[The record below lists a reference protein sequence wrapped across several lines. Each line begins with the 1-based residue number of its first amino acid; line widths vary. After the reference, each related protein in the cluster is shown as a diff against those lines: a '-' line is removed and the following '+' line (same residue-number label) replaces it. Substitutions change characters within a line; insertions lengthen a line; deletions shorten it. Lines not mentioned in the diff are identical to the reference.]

1 MENKCLYEKYCGGC
15 SLWKYSYPKQLVL
28 KNDYINK
35 LLGSFTKVEPI
46 IGMEDPLYYRNKI
59 QVSFGYDEKRRV
71 ICGNYVPSSHTIV
84 PIDNCLIIDERAN
97 EIINSIVR
105 LINKYKISIFDE
117 RAYKG
122 CLRHLLIKTT
132 NTNEIMLVLVTGSFN
147 IVKKDLFI
155 KDILKYNPSI
165 TTIVQNFNN
174 KHTSM
179 ILGER
184 NTVLYG
190 RGYVYDN
197 LCGFK
202 FKISPSSFYQINK
215 RQTEILYKKALE
227 LADFKGDEILVD
239 AYCGTGTIGII
250 ASKNVKKVLG
260 VEINKEAIRDAIKNA
275 KINDISNIEFVAD
288 DAGNYMD
295 KLARN
300 KKKIDALILDPPR
313 SGASKKFL
321 NSVYRLKPNKIIY
334 ISCGPESLKNNLF
347 DLSKNGYKVKRIVP
361 VDMFPYTSIG
371 HVETICLLVRNTNV
385 NSEKAK

>member
-1 MENKCLYEKYCGGC
+1 MKNKCLYEKYCGSC
-15 SLWKYSYPKQLVL
+15 SLWKYSYNEQLTM
-28 KNDYINK
+28 KNEYISK
-35 LLGSFTKVEPI
+35 LLGRFVKVEPI
-46 IGMEDPLYYRNKI
+46 IGMEDPLHYRNKI
-59 QVSFGYDEKRRV
+59 QVSFAYDENRRV
-71 ICGNYVPSSHTIV
+71 ICGNYISSTHTIV
-84 PIDNCLIIDERAN
+84 PIDNCLIIDEKAN

-117 RAYKG
+117 NAYRG

-155 KDILKYNPSI
+155 KDILKYNPTI

-184 NTVLYG
+184 NTILYG
-190 RGYVYDN
+190 RGYVYDE

-202 FKISPSSFYQINK
+202 FKISPSSFYQVNK

-227 LADFKGDEILVD
+227 LAEFKGDEVLVD

-250 ASKNVKKVLG
+250 ASKYVKKVLG
-260 VEINKEAIRDAIKNA
+260 VEINKDAIRDALKNA
-275 KINDISNIEFVAD
+275 RINNISNIEFVAN

-295 KLARN
+295 KLAKN
-300 KKKIDALILDPPR
+300 KTKIDVLILDPPR

-334 ISCGPESLKNNLF
+334 ISCGPESLKNNLL
-347 DLSKNGYKVKRIVP
+347 DLSKNGYIVKKIVP

-371 HVETICLLVRNTNV
+371 HVETIVLLNR
-385 NSEKAK
+385 KL

>member
-1 MENKCLYEKYCGGC
+1 M
-15 SLWKYSYPKQLVL
+15 
-28 KNDYINK
+28 KNEYISK
-35 LLGSFTKVEPI
+35 LLGRFVKVEPI
-46 IGMEDPLYYRNKI
+46 IGMEDPLHYRNKI
-59 QVSFGYDEKRRV
+59 QVSFAYDENRRV
-71 ICGNYVPSSHTIV
+71 ICGNYISSTHTIV
-84 PIDNCLIIDERAN
+84 PIDNCLIIDEKAN

-117 RAYKG
+117 NAYRG

-155 KDILKYNPSI
+155 KDILKYNPTI

-184 NTVLYG
+184 NTILYG
-190 RGYVYDN
+190 RGYVYDE

-202 FKISPSSFYQINK
+202 FKISPSSFYQVNK

-227 LADFKGDEILVD
+227 LADFKGDEVLVD

-250 ASKNVKKVLG
+250 ASKYVKKVLG
-260 VEINKEAIRDAIKNA
+260 VEINKDAIRDALKNA
-275 KINDISNIEFVAD
+275 RINNISNIEFVAN

-295 KLARN
+295 KLAKN
-300 KKKIDALILDPPR
+300 KTKIDVLILDPPR

-334 ISCGPESLKNNLF
+334 ISCGPESLKNNLL
-347 DLSKNGYKVKRIVP
+347 DLSKNGYIVKKIVP

-371 HVETICLLVRNTNV
+371 HVETIVLLNR
-385 NSEKAK
+385 KL